1 MLLQISFLEATTSAQ
16 ILTAAFLA
24 ILFLQSGIDKI
35 VDWKG
40 NLSWLKGHFKKSPLE
55 GMVPVLLGTITFFE
69 VLAGLVSAAGMIMI
83 LVSGEVQIALMGAQL
98 CALSLVMLFFGQR
111 TAKDYEG
118 AAVLVPYFILAVG
131 AIFLFS
137 AF

>member
-1 MLLQISFLEATTSAQ
+1 MLLQIAAFEATTSAQ

-40 NLSWLKGHFKKSPLE
+40 NLGWLKGHFKDSPLK
-55 GMVPVLLGTITFFE
+55 GVVPLLLGTITVFE
-69 VLAGLVSAAGMIMI
+69 VLAGLVSAVGMIMI
-83 LVSGEVQIALMGAQL
+83 LVNGQVQIALMGAQL

-111 TAKDYEG
+111 MAKDYEG
-118 AAVLVPYFILAVG
+118 AAVLVPYFILSIG
-131 AIFLFS
+131 AIFLYS